1 MRIDPID
8 SETLWPAIL
17 FLGLLAA
24 AVWVIWS
31 LVREFIPPFRHS
43 RPPSRYLRMRQQARR
58 GNPKACVA
66 CADMLE
72 KGSDGARHN
81 PDLAMQYLHMALDI
95 YGRQARDGD
104 GHAWLK
110 MAEIY
115 NRHHEP
121 HQMTAKA
128 DHCYRHALKLN
139 VAAAEAGDGNG
150 MAFAGFQYFYG
161 LGCVADAERA
171 AHYLEGA
178 AKLGHAPSL
187 KMLAEYHMLGVKKK
201 PDPVTAAALYHRA
214 ALLGDA
220 EAVERVGDHYR
231 GSLGQLA
238 SRELAYCW
246 YAHAARLGRAGAIHK
261 LEKIEADW
269 TPKQVRDVQDKLR
282 TWAPA

>member
-1 MRIDPID
+1 MAGDPV
-8 SETLWPAIL
+8 
-17 FLGLLAA
+17 LGLLAA
-24 AVWVIWS
+24 AVWVIWN

-58 GNPKACVA
+58 GNAKACVA

-81 PDLAMQYLHMALDI
+81 PDLAMQYLYMALDI

-110 MAEIY
+110 MAEIH

-121 HQMTAKA
+121 HQTTARA

-161 LGCVADAERA
+161 LGCIADAERA

-187 KMLAEYHMLGVKKK
+187 KTLADYHMLGVQKEARSGDGGGALS
-201 PDPVTAAALYHRA
+201 PAPPCWAMPRRSNASAIITEAAWASWPAANWLTAGTPMRP
-214 ALLGDA
+214 G
-220 EAVERVGDHYR
+220 
-231 GSLGQLA
+231 
-238 SRELAYCW
+238 W
-246 YAHAARLGRAGAIHK
+246 AARAPSTSWKRSRPTGRRNRCA
-261 LEKIEADW
+261 
-269 TPKQVRDVQDKLR
+269 TCR
-282 TWAPA
+282 TGYGRGAPA